1 MESLIGSKIT
11 IEYYDQNEGFA
22 RILPRSGEIISRHH
36 TENVDDWYLV
46 ELEDP
51 FDYNGRENA
60 RLLVR
65 SRWKGETL
73 ENGDTS
79 VFILLIPDP
88 ALVNEN
94 EIELEKLEHVAW
106 GLAKLPER
114 T

>member
-11 IEYYDQNEGFA
+11 IEYYDQNEEFA
-22 RILPRSGEIISRHH
+22 KILPRSGKIISHH
-36 TENVDDWYLV
+36 YTENVDDWYLV

-51 FDYNGRENA
+51 FAYNGRENA
-60 RLLVR
+60 RLLIR

-73 ENGDTS
+73 ENGKTS

-94 EIELEKLEHVAW
+94 KIELEKFEHVAW
-106 GLAKLPER
+106 GLTKLPER